1 MYSVNI
7 IEGENRVLLQCN
19 FVENRFIKFSAVYDT
34 GAEYTCVTAVSL
46 NSKLTENDFKDSET
60 MVVGGL
66 IDSNN
71 VSVKY
76 YKLHVM
82 DFYLGNIHITGV
94 DIWVTFDDRIT
105 DSVVGYDILRRVTR
119 LGIENSN
126 IELFFK
132 DTAELLSYVKKN
144 EQTIKQMD
152 FGIIQKKSSSSEE
165 TLRKTK
171 FTKEDL
177 NANYI
182 QKLIEKDEIN
192 TSRTS

>member
-1 MYSVNI
+1 MYSINV

-19 FVENRFIKFSAVYDT
+19 FVGTRFIKFSAIYDT

-46 NSKLTENDFKDSET
+46 NVKYTENDFKDSET
-60 MVVGGL
+60 MTVGGL

-71 VSVKY
+71 VYVKY
-76 YKLHVM
+76 YKLHVR
-82 DFYLGNIHITGV
+82 DFYLGNIHIAGV

-126 IELFFK
+126 TELFFK
-132 DTAELLSYVKKN
+132 DTSELLSYIKEH
-144 EQTIKQMD
+144 EQTIRQMKLSVIQEQCSND
-152 FGIIQKKSSSSEE
+152 KEPQKK
-165 TLRKTK
+165 TK
-171 FTKEDL
+171 YTEEDL

-182 QKLIEKDEIN
+182 RKRIEDEIN
-192 TSRTS
+192 K

>member
-1 MYSVNI
+1 MYSVNA

-19 FVENRFIKFSAVYDT
+19 FVGTRFIKFSAIYDT

-46 NSKLTENDFKDSET
+46 NAKYAENDFKDSET
-60 MVVGGL
+60 MTVGGL

-76 YKLHVM
+76 YKLHVR
-82 DFYLGNIHITGV
+82 DFYLGNIHIAGV

-105 DSVVGYDILRRVTR
+105 DSVVGYDVLRRVTR

-126 IELFFK
+126 TELFFK
-132 DTAELLSYVKKN
+132 DTSELLSYIKEN
-144 EQTIKQMD
+144 EQTIRQMKLSVIQELCSND
-152 FGIIQKKSSSSEE
+152 KEPQKK
-165 TLRKTK
+165 TK
-171 FTKEDL
+171 YTEEDL

-182 QKLIEKDEIN
+182 RKRIEDEIN
-192 TSRTS
+192 K